1 MNDYA
6 NIVQLTDEN
15 GQEVD
20 FEHIDTIKYKDEEY
34 VILRPVEPFEGDGE
48 DEESVVILRIVPGDD
63 GDSYESIA
71 DAAILDEVFDKFVE
85 MMESDEYSFEE

>member
-34 VILRPVEPFEGDGE
+34 VILRPVEPFEGDSE

-63 GDSYESIA
+63 GDSYESIED
-71 DAAILDEVFDKFVE
+71 DALLDEVFDKFVE